1 MRLTLDILKKIAEKF
16 EESGYPIE
24 DVRFYGECVRKAIK
38 EDLWLE
44 DFDIIFICGGYLNEE
59 GLIKHGIVNKNTKH
73 KCKYTG
79 QMLGYTINID
89 GYNLIFSINIYGIKN
104 PSEKIFRANNQEI
117 KMMDLIQDNITNK
130 SEIIK
135 HVSIYKIPNLTGLNS
150 FDIIS
155 LFRDGYAEERERSKY
170 DLKRFLVSSEHVPPI
185 LKRNQ
190 VLGLF
195 EYKTFNTKL
204 FSIIIGSDLCED
216 KIKALKNLEE
226 YNPFGE
232 RIIPRIIIL
241 SYFSP
246 DNKIDLLE
254 YHLGLMK
261 TWKRDIN
268 SSLVILRNIKKYL
281 DYNSEISIESI
292 GRMIKRLTSLYK
304 LEDYFTEE
312 YLLPVIKSIFNIEN
326 WKINNLKDTI
336 ETSTIKEVTIPV
348 TGKDILQIYSNI
360 DKGEIGEL
368 LEKISIK
375 FDENP
380 KLTKKELLN
389 LL

>member
-73 KCKYTG
+73 RCKYTG
-79 QMLGYTINID
+79 QILGYTINID
-89 GYNLIFSINIYGIKN
+89 GYNLIFSINIYGIRN
-104 PSEKIFRANNQEI
+104 PGKKIFRANNQEI
-117 KMMDLIQDNITNK
+117 RMRDLIQDNITNK

-135 HVSIYKIPNLTGLNS
+135 HVSTHKIPDLTGLNS

-155 LFRDGYAEERERSKY
+155 LLRDGYVEERERSEY
-170 DLKRFLVSSEHVPPI
+170 DLKRLLAASDHVPHM
-185 LKRNQ
+185 LRRNQ

-195 EYKTFNTKL
+195 EYKTFNTL
-204 FSIIIGSDLCED
+204 IFSKIIGSNLNSVKE
-216 KIKALKNLEE
+216 KALKNLEE

-232 RIIPRIIIL
+232 RIIPRVIIL

-254 YHLGLMK
+254 HHLGLMK

-268 SSLVILRNIKKYL
+268 SSLIILKNVKKYL
-281 DYNSEISIESI
+281 DRNKISIESI
-292 GRMIKRLTSLYK
+292 GRMMKRLTSFYK

-312 YLLPVIKSIFNIEN
+312 YLLPVIKSIFNIED
-326 WKINNLKDTI
+326 WEINKLKDTI
-336 ETSTIKEVTIPV
+336 ETLTIKEVTVPV

-368 LEKISIK
+368 LEEISIK